1 MKQQLKLHKQALESA
16 LNSVVLLCVVAPTV
30 NVHMGDQQLPYKA
43 PLPQEKIRDFVENQV
58 LPKFARIFLQP
69 QEGLAPNGDA
79 LDRWLQNL
87 LVEMQGT
94 IERHLTT
101 LFTHGGEK

>member
-1 MKQQLKLHKQALESA
+1 MKQQLKMHKQALESA
-16 LNSVVLLCVVAPTV
+16 LNSVVRLCVVAPTV
-30 NVHMGDQQLPYKA
+30 NVHMGDQTLPYKA
-43 PLPQEKIRDFVENQV
+43 PLPQEKIRDFVELQV
-58 LPKFARIFLQP
+58 LPKFAKIFLQP

-94 IERHLTT
+94 IERHLTK
-101 LFTHGGEK
+101 LFSGQAAD